1 MINQKQLSLIEKY
14 YQGELEGAEK
24 KLFHQLKKEDEAFR
38 KEVDA
43 YKKIYQ
49 GFGGLHID
57 HLQSK
62 MNQWESQHTTK
73 VVQMPVKT
81 SSWKR
86 YISIAAAVALLLS
99 IPLIYQSVF
108 SDPFEQ
114 HFQADASYATDLQ
127 SIRSS
132 GEVNQGALVRREGFS
147 AYENKNY
154 KKASAQLKDYINNFE
169 QEAKHD
175 YQAYLVLGIAELAQD
190 KATSAIAY
198 LDYILQ
204 GNASNNRYDAE
215 WFWVLAQYKADN
227 KEAAV
232 GMLEKIVT
240 NKRHTH
246 QEEAI
251 SFLDQIK

>member
-1 MINQKQLSLIEKY
+1 MINRKQLDLIEKY

-24 KLFHQLKKEDEAFR
+24 KLFQQLKKEDEAFR
-38 KEVDA
+38 KELEA
-43 YKKIYQ
+43 YRKIYQ

-73 VVQMPVKT
+73 VVQMPAKT

-86 YISIAAAVALLLS
+86 YISVAAAVALLLS
-99 IPLIYQSVF
+99 IPLLYQSLF
-108 SDPFEQ
+108 SGPFEQ
-114 HFQADASYATDLQ
+114 HFQAESSYATDLQ

-132 GEVNQGALVRREGFS
+132 GEINQGALVRREGFS
-147 AYENKNY
+147 SYESKNY
-154 KKASAQLKDYINNFE
+154 KKASVQLKDYINNFE
-169 QEAKHD
+169 QEAKND
-175 YQAYLVLGIAELAQD
+175 YQAYLVLGVSELAQD

-204 GNASNNRYDAE
+204 SNASNNRYDAE
-215 WFWVLAQYKADN
+215 WIWALAQYKADN
-227 KEAAV
+227 KEVAKQ
-232 GMLEKIVT
+232 MLEKIVA

-246 QEEAI
+246 REEAL
-251 SFLDQIK
+251 SFLNEF